1 MRKCARA
8 KDTTRRSSDNALVP
22 VTYDLYDVCDVRLA
36 GHMNTPFN
44 RITLIVLDGAGIGAM
59 PDASEWGDSGADTLG
74 HICESRQL
82 RLPNLQSLGLGNI
95 RPLAGLPPLEN
106 VRGCYG
112 KCALRSNGK
121 DTTTGHWE
129 MAGIIL
135 ERAFPTYP
143 NGFPQ
148 SVIDQFVARSHVP
161 GILGNIPASGTE
173 IIKQLGDEH
182 VKTSKPIV
190 YTSADSVFQI
200 AAHEEIIPLERLY
213 EICEIARDLLRGEHE
228 VGRVIARPFL
238 GKPGSFFRTE
248 NRHDYAVPP
257 PRENLLPVLSA
268 NGLDVVAIGKIAS
281 IYDSTGVTQDIS
293 AKNNEQ
299 SINQTIRALEQ
310 QTRGLVFSNLVDF
323 DMLYGH
329 RRDTEGYARALEHF
343 DSRWPEIET
352 VMRNDDLVIITAD
365 HGNDPTYPGT
375 DHTREYAPLLVFGK
389 VAKAGIN
396 LGSRRSL
403 ADIGKTI
410 AENFGLSLD
419 SGESFLDE
427 IVLV

>member
-1 MRKCARA
+1 MPEQ
-8 KDTTRRSSDNALVP
+8 S
-22 VTYDLYDVCDVRLA
+22 
-36 GHMNTPFN
+36 PFH

-59 PDASEWGDSGADTLG
+59 PDAPEWGDAGSDTFG

-82 RLPNLQSLGLGNI
+82 QLPNLRSLGLGNI
-95 RPLAGLPPLEN
+95 RPLAGVAKIEKP
-106 VRGCYG
+106 RGSYG
-112 KCALRSNGK
+112 KCALKSNGK

-143 NGFPQ
+143 NGFPP
-148 SVIDQFVARSHVP
+148 SVIDEFIARTGVP

-173 IIKQLGDEH
+173 IIKELGAEH
-182 VKTSKPIV
+182 VKTKKPIV

-200 AAHEEIIPLERLY
+200 AAHEEVIPLGRLY

-238 GKPGSFFRTE
+238 GQPGSFYRTE

-257 PRENLLPVLSA
+257 PRENLLPLLSD
-268 NGLDVVAIGKIAS
+268 NGLDVVSIGKIAS
-281 IYDSTGVTQDIS
+281 IYDSEGVTQDLT

-299 SINQTIRALEQ
+299 SIDQTIKALKDE
-310 QTRGLVFSNLVDF
+310 TRGLIFSNLVDF

-343 DSRWPEIET
+343 DSRWPEIEDA
-352 VMRNDDLVIITAD
+352 MGDGDLLMITAD

-375 DHTREYAPLLVFGK
+375 DHTREYAPLIVYGK
-389 VAKAGIN
+389 KAQAAVN
-396 LGSRRSL
+396 LGTRSSL
-403 ADIGKTI
+403 ADIGRTI
-410 AENFGLSLD
+410 ADNFGLDLRAGD
-419 SGESFLDE
+419 GFLNS
-427 IVLV
+427 VRPNL